1 MDGKVVAM
9 TRIVSG
15 THGGRSLDVP
25 DRGTRPTSE
34 RVREALF
41 SRLESWDEI
50 NGARVIDLFAGS
62 GALGLEAMS
71 RGAHRCVL
79 VDSAPGAVKVL
90 RKNVS
95 RNKFENV
102 EVVRSD
108 AAKFKSIHDFT
119 LAFLDP
125 PYDIEPARLVEV
137 LEHLANFLAHD
148 ALVVVELSSRT
159 AEPTWPQGYLR
170 ESDRKWGETRVWFLT
185 FEGKPDTV

>member
-1 MDGKVVAM
+1 M

-15 THGGRSLDVP
+15 THGGRTLDVP

-50 NGARVIDLFAGS
+50 ADARVIDLFAGS

-71 RGAHRCVL
+71 RGAQRCVL

-95 RNKFENV
+95 RNNFENV
-102 EVVRSD
+102 DVIRAD
-108 AAKFKSIHDFT
+108 AAKLSSVHDFT

-125 PYDIEPARLVEV
+125 PYDIDPKQLVEV
-137 LEHLANFLAHD
+137 LEHLADFLVDD

-159 AEPTWPQGYLR
+159 PEPAWPKGYLR

-185 FEGKPDTV
+185 FEGKTDSVKS